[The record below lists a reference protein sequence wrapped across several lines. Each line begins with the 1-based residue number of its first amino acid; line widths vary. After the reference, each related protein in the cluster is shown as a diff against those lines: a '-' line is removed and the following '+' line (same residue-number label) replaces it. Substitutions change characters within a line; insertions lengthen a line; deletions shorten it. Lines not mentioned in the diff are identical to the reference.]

1 MSPFFFPSVSPYRTA
16 LAVLTLCSF
25 VLAVALVTT
34 LLVVCLFKHTPLALV
49 TPEVIIIL
57 LLLILTSS
65 SSSCGVRARACVHW
79 LGSVLCVA
87 LCLRRLERS
96 SLGVHHQHTFTHHNI
111 GISTLKRNTS
121 LRDKT
126 KSGSQ
131 TGDLPRNI
139 IIGRQSIDVGRKGEI
154 STMPHAGGNGPK
166 KMTLPS
172 RAGIALVFIII
183 IIIIITIH

>member
-1 MSPFFFPSVSPYRTA
+1 MKEVDTQGLSCLPFPLLPLRSELLV

-25 VLAVALVTT
+25 VLAVALVTTT

-49 TPEVIIIL
+49 TPEVIIIII
-57 LLLILTSS
+57 LILT
-65 SSSCGVRARACVHW
+65 SCGVRARACSTGFALCCV
-79 LGSVLCVA
+79 CVA
-87 LCLRRLERS
+87 LCLLRLDRS
-96 SLGVHHQHTFTHHNI
+96 SLGNHKPTHSPTHRDFY
-111 GISTLKRNTS
+111 SKRNTS

-126 KSGSQ
+126 NRERSLSTLNHHRSPSRG
-131 TGDLPRNI
+131 
-139 IIGRQSIDVGRKGEI
+139 KGEI

-183 IIIIITIH
+183 IIIIIIH